1 MTIKNLASTISTL
14 NDTINKMNIAM
25 QNKDYEIKKLI
36 LEIERL
42 KNNNN
47 QDSSNVRGIYPK
59 SNNYCLLT
67 YKLYPKI

>member
-1 MTIKNLASTISTL
+1 MKNLAFTIGTL
-14 NDTINKMNIAM
+14 NDTISKMNIAM

-59 SNNYCLLT
+59 SNNYCFPT